1 MGINAYQRKICKSN
15 SPSHESYQLSFHLQ
29 GQSPTFQYKCSSRR
43 SKSGERPV
51 NLSAMLAEL
60 TWNQRGLTLG
70 FEGKS
75 EKDKLGKK
83 EALAIIVM
91 ARTKCSAEISKTNLE
106 MV

>member
-1 MGINAYQRKICKSN
+1 
-15 SPSHESYQLSFHLQ
+15 
-29 GQSPTFQYKCSSRR
+29 
-43 SKSGERPV
+43 
-51 NLSAMLAEL
+51 MLAEL